1 MGNTRLYASTQL
13 IAALPPIALKVLIYI
28 LSWQTQPEIRIYTN
42 RLSKILHITHEDVE
56 VAVQTL
62 IDVDLLAVDY
72 QGSYFIVRFIPSAFD
87 KFFKSDLKLIAE
99 SDGIPLATEITWCKQ
114 EEEKPQQKDISDMTS
129 SELKTLLLRIQAQ
142 MQEHEE
148 VKKKVVSLKDDEVN
162 DLPW

>member
-1 MGNTRLYASTQL
+1 ME
-13 IAALPPIALKVLIYI
+13 K
-28 LSWQTQPEIRIYTN
+28 
-42 RLSKILHITHEDVE
+42 EDVE
-56 VAVQTL
+56 IAMQTL
-62 IDVDLLAVDY
+62 LNVDLIAVDY
-72 QGSYFIVRFIPSAFD
+72 QGSYFIVRFIPSTFD
-87 KFFKSDLKLIAE
+87 RFFKSDLKLIAE

-148 VKKKVVSLKDDEVN
+148 VKKKMVSLKDDEVN